1 MCAKFFVLDVGVSD
15 RLCLIIHRVSK
26 NTLLLFF
33 YDNFGKNGPVF
44 IIISLL
50 KLGKKLWKKL
60 ELEQP
65 PPLKSVDALPCE
77 N

>member
-50 KLGKKLWKKL
+50 KLGKKTM
-60 ELEQP
+60 EEAGIRTTTSSQI
-65 PPLKSVDALPCE
+65 C
-77 N
+77 